1 VAREKPIHPLAERR
15 HYVKLSP
22 EHAALPFEV
31 DGILLHLPEKRTP
44 VLSDRKAFVALHLR
58 WFAAAVLATAAAV
71 VWYGWEATARIRW
84 PGGSSLVGLTYGVLA
99 GGIIVFESLL
109 GLRRTRLF
117 RTSRWLGSAQL
128 WMKAHI
134 WLGLLAVPL
143 VVMHSGLQWG
153 GWLSTLVAGI
163 FALVTASGIFGWLM
177 QNLIPRWLIEA
188 VPEETIHSQIADVA
202 NQLGSDARRLVGMH
216 VPATESWDLAS
227 PGMRRSGRVV
237 MAGAP
242 RRVGTMVERLPRAR
256 QESLQELVVPE
267 LLREAVARDIEPFLR
282 SGRSD
287 DRGLNKA
294 QRCGWYFE
302 ELKRRIND
310 RELQTVVG
318 QLEQLCERR
327 RQMNLQQ
334 TLHWWL
340 HGWLSIHL
348 PLAMML
354 LILLAGHIWFALRY
368 S

>member
-1 VAREKPIHPLAERR
+1 
-15 HYVKLSP
+15 
-22 EHAALPFEV
+22 
-31 DGILLHLPEKRTP
+31 

-58 WFAAAVLATAAAV
+58 WFVAAVLATVAAV
-71 VWYGWEATARIRW
+71 VWYGWEAAGRSRW

-99 GGIIVFESLL
+99 GGIIVFECLL
-109 GLRRTRLF
+109 GLRRTSLF

-143 VVMHSGLQWG
+143 IVMHSGLSWG
-153 GWLSTLVAGI
+153 GWLSTLVAGV
-163 FALVTASGIFGWLM
+163 FALVTASGLFGWLM

-188 VPEETIHSQIADVA
+188 VPAETIHSQIEDVA
-202 NQLGSDARRLVGMH
+202 IQLSSDARRLVGMQ
-216 VPATESWDLAS
+216 VTAPETLELT
-227 PGMRRSGRVV
+227 PQGKRRSSKFV

-256 QESLQELVVPE
+256 QESPQELVVPE
-267 LLREAVARDIEPFLR
+267 MLREAVAREIEPFLR
-282 SGRSD
+282 SGRSPE
-287 DRGLNKA
+287 RGLNTT
-294 QRCGWYFE
+294 QRCTWYFE

-310 RELQTVVG
+310 RELQAVVS
-318 QLEQLCERR
+318 QLEQLCDRR

-348 PLAMML
+348 PLAMIL
-354 LILLAGHIWFALRY
+354 LILLVGHIWFALRY

>member
-1 VAREKPIHPLAERR
+1 M
-15 HYVKLSP
+15 
-22 EHAALPFEV
+22 
-31 DGILLHLPEKRTP
+31 
-44 VLSDRKAFVALHLR
+44 LSDRKAFVALHRR
-58 WFAAAVLATAAAV
+58 WFIATVLATAAAV
-71 VWYGWEATARIRW
+71 VWYGWEATGRTRW
-84 PGGSSLVGLTYGVLA
+84 PGGSSLVGLTFGVLA
-99 GGIIVFESLL
+99 GGIILFESLL
-109 GLRRTRLF
+109 GLRRTQLF
-117 RTSRWLGSAQL
+117 RTARWLGSAQL

-143 VVMHSGLQWG
+143 VVMHSGLKWG
-153 GWLSTLVAGI
+153 GWLSTLVAGS
-163 FALVTASGIFGWLM
+163 FALVTASGVFGWLM

-188 VPEETIHSQIADVA
+188 VPNETIHSQIADVA
-202 NQLGSDARRLVGMH
+202 NQLSSDARRLVGMH
-216 VPATESWDLAS
+216 APAVDTFEL
-227 PGMRRSGRVV
+227 RSGGRLQRGNMV

-242 RRVGTMVERLPRAR
+242 RRVGTMVERLPRAK
-256 QESLQELVVPE
+256 QESPQELVVPE

-282 SGRSD
+282 SGLSD

-294 QRCGWYFE
+294 QRCGWYFD

-310 RELQTVVG
+310 RELQLVVG

>member
-1 VAREKPIHPLAERR
+1 M
-15 HYVKLSP
+15 
-22 EHAALPFEV
+22 
-31 DGILLHLPEKRTP
+31 
-44 VLSDRKAFVALHLR
+44 LSDRKAFVALHLR
-58 WFAAAVLATAAAV
+58 WFIAAVLATTAAA
-71 VWYGWEATARIRW
+71 VWYGWEAAGRNRW

-99 GGIIVFESLL
+99 GGIIVFECLL

-117 RTSRWLGSAQL
+117 RTARWLGSAQL

-134 WLGLLAVPL
+134 WLGLFAVPL
-143 VVMHSGLQWG
+143 VVMHTGLQWG
-153 GWLSTLVAGI
+153 GWLSTLVAGC
-163 FALVTASGIFGWLM
+163 FALVTASGFFGWFM

-188 VPEETIHSQIADVA
+188 VPTETIHSQIADVA
-202 NQLGSDARRLVGMH
+202 NQLSSDARRLVGMH
-216 VPATESWDLAS
+216 VPAVETFELAS
-227 PGMRRSGRVV
+227 QKSHRHGKLV

-256 QESLQELVVPE
+256 QESPQELVVPE
-267 LLREAVARDIEPFLR
+267 LLRETVARDIEPFLR
-282 SGRSD
+282 TGRSD
-287 DRGLNKA
+287 RGLHKA
-294 QRCGWYFE
+294 QRCGWHFE

-310 RELQTVVG
+310 RELQTVVR

-348 PLAMML
+348 PLALML
-354 LILLAGHIWFALRY
+354 LILLVGHIWFALRY